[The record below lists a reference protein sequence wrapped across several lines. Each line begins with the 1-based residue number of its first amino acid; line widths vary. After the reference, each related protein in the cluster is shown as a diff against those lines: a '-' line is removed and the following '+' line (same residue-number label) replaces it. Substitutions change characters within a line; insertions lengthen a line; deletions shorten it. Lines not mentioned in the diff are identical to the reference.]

1 MPMTAAE
8 PDLDLAALM
17 REHQAGVWRF
27 LRAMGA
33 DASLADDLTQEVF
46 LAVFNKPF
54 EQRSRGQTVGYLRIV
69 AKNLLL
75 KARRKDGKMV
85 SVAELDHIES
95 DWKELAGEGDG
106 EALTLALKEC
116 LKELDDKPRSALDL
130 QYKEGK
136 QRVEIAEK
144 LGMTDDGVKT
154 LLRRTKARLRKC
166 MELRVKQTDV
176 PGKEP

>member
-1 MPMTAAE
+1 MPMTTADQE
-8 PDLDLAALM
+8 LDLAALM

-27 LRAMGA
+27 LRALGA

-46 LAVFNKPF
+46 LAVYRKPF
-54 EQRSRGQTVGYLRIV
+54 EQRSRGQTAGYLRVV

-75 KARRKDGKMV
+75 KARRREGKVV
-85 SVAELDHIES
+85 SVAELEHIES
-95 DWKELAGEGDG
+95 DWNELAGESNG
-106 EALTLALKEC
+106 EALAAALREC
-116 LKELDDKPRSALDL
+116 LKQLEDKPKQALDL

-166 MELRVKQTDV
+166 MELGL
-176 PGKEP
+176 GKAEKT